1 MISLI
6 WTTIK
11 LCPAIQIFPH
21 YISVLRKIYNSSSIF
36 SSSLPICS
44 KVYSEFYIRIGID
57 AHCFHPQQ
65 SIKCQA
71 PLAVMPFVTQQVHLY
86 GQ

>member
-44 KVYSEFYIRIGID
+44 KVYSEFYIRI
-57 AHCFHPQQ
+57 
-65 SIKCQA
+65 
-71 PLAVMPFVTQQVHLY
+71 
-86 GQ
+86 